1 MTMNSRL
8 KVTYLNNA
16 ATSWPKPKEVY
27 NGIKACLFHPPDES
41 LRSNSSNGSNDLLSN
56 TRSKLA
62 KLISAPYPNRI
73 FFTYNA
79 TYAINQVLF
88 GLNYK
93 INDLV
98 ISSVQEHNAVLR
110 PVLALRERYGV
121 KVELLPINEFGLI
134 DIETALKQISR
145 KPKVVILSHA
155 SNVTGTIQP
164 IAEIFKAAK
173 EVGAVT
179 ILDAAQTIGIIP
191 FILKDY
197 YADAIIFT
205 GHKYLL
211 GPTGIAGAYISESIN
226 PATLLVGGSGVMS
239 ESETM
244 PEQYPIKYEPGTHN
258 FVGVAGLSAA
268 LDWIKDNW
276 KPSKAY
282 SKYDEILKLLRNYPE
297 IIINETTKET
307 TPVVSFIIKNWLVSD
322 ISYILQSSYNIICRS
337 GLHCAPLI
345 HQYLKTGS
353 AGCLR
358 LSPSQFTKSGD
369 LDRLACALDI
379 ICKSK

>member
-1 MTMNSRL
+1 MNSSL

-16 ATSWPKPKEVY
+16 ATSWPKPKVVY
-27 NGIKACLFHPPDES
+27 NGIKTCLCNPPDES
-41 LRSNSSNGSNDLLSN
+41 LRSNLSSRNDDLLSN
-56 TRSKLA
+56 TRSILA
-62 KLISAPYPNRI
+62 KFISAPNSDRI

-88 GLNYK
+88 GLDYK
-93 INDLV
+93 KNDLV

-110 PVLALRERYGV
+110 PVLALRKRYGV
-121 KVELLPINEFGLI
+121 KLELLPINEFGLI
-134 DIETALKQISR
+134 DINKALKLIAL

-173 EVGAVT
+173 DVGAIT

-191 FILKDY
+191 FDVKNY
-197 YADAIIFT
+197 FADAIIFT

-211 GPTGIAGAYISESIN
+211 GPTGIAGAYISDNIN
-226 PATLLVGGSGVMS
+226 PSTLLVGGSGILS

-244 PEQYPIKYEPGTHN
+244 PELYPTKFEPGTHN
-258 FVGVAGLSAA
+258 FVGVAGLNASIKW
-268 LDWIKDNW
+268 LKDNW
-276 KPSKAY
+276 DPLKAF
-282 SKYDEILKLLRNYPE
+282 KWYDEILNLLRCYPV
-297 IIINETTKET
+297 IIINESPLET
-307 TPVVSFIIKNWLVSD
+307 TPVVSFKIKDWSISD

-345 HQYLKTGS
+345 HRFLKTGS
-353 AGCLR
+353 AGCIR
-358 LSPSQFTKSGD
+358 LSPSQFTKSID
-369 LDRLACALDI
+369 IARLSRALDK